1 MIQIGTTLNVIDN
14 SGAKKAYCIKIIQGY
29 KKRYAR
35 LGEIILVVIKT
46 LRKRRRL
53 LSKVKKG
60 ELYRALIVRTKTKNK
75 HLVSDNFYFLENAVI
90 LFTKQNKILGTRIF
104 GSISNNF
111 RYTKYMRLI
120 SISGGIVS

>member
-1 MIQIGTTLNVIDN
+1 MIQSGTYLNVIDN

-60 ELYRALIVRTKTKNK
+60 ELYRALIVRTKTKST
-75 HLVSDNFYFLENAVI
+75 HPVSDNFYFLENAVI

-104 GSISNNF
+104 GSISSNF

>member
-1 MIQIGTTLNVIDN
+1 MIQIGTMLNVIDN

-35 LGEIILVVIKT
+35 LGDLILVSIKM
-46 LRKRRRL
+46 LRKKRRS

-60 ELYRALIVRTKTKNK
+60 EMYRALIVRTKHKNPS
-75 HLVSDNFYFLENAVI
+75 LSADNFYFLENSII
-90 LFTKQNKILGTRIF
+90 LFTKQNKFLGTRVF
-104 GSISNNF
+104 GAISKNF

-120 SISGGIVS
+120 AMSSGFIS

>member
-53 LSKVKKG
+53 LSKLSINNVK
-60 ELYRALIVRTKTKNK
+60 LYFEKKKSQFKNSSFVRITAKKRN
-75 HLVSDNFYFLENAVI
+75 
-90 LFTKQNKILGTRIF
+90 LFK
-104 GSISNNF
+104 SV
-111 RYTKYMRLI
+111 YTNP
-120 SISGGIVS
+120 